1 MSKFLLA
8 SIGRKLLMS
17 VTGFF
22 LMSFICVHLSV
33 NLLLIFD
40 DTGEL
45 FNMGAHFM
53 GTNPIIKIVEPVLGL
68 GFLIHIIW
76 AMVIYINTLMAR
88 PQDYKMKDRW
98 RSSSW
103 ASRNMVLLGTLV
115 FTFLVIHIINF
126 YWKIKFAGDPLL
138 EGIVVNG
145 EHMENSYA
153 LVSTLFKGSILYCIV
168 YIIGAILLGIH
179 LSHGFWSA
187 FQTVGWN
194 NKIWINRLKFISYA
208 YAVIVAV
215 GFSIIPL
222 YFLIKF

>member
-17 VTGFF
+17 ITGLF
-22 LMSFICVHLSV
+22 LMSFICIHLSV

-40 DTGEL
+40 DSGDL
-45 FNMGAHFM
+45 FNMAAHFM

-76 AMVIYINTLMAR
+76 AMIIYINTLMAR
-88 PQDYKMKDRW
+88 PHKYKVVNRW
-98 RSSSW
+98 GTSSW

-115 FTFLVIHIINF
+115 LTFLVIHIINF

-138 EGIVVNG
+138 EEIVVNG

-153 LVSTLFKGSILYCIV
+153 LVSALLKGSVLYGIV

-187 FQTVGWN
+187 FQTIGWN
-194 NKIWINRLKFISYA
+194 NKNWIKRLKFISYV
-208 YAVIVAV
+208 YAVIVAA
-215 GFSIIPL
+215 GFSVIPL